1 MKKIE
6 IKKYSSTE
14 ENVSQRTI
22 TFDIYTDGYY
32 TTTFEDMNDAQ
43 DYKEEQEIMAATIG
57 QIANSHLNINN
68 LTRKYDDQED
78 FKENAVWNIGAALE
92 AAYQAGKEAGR
103 NN

>member
-6 IKKYSSTE
+6 IKKNSSTE

-32 TTTFEDMNDAQ
+32 TTSFEDINDAQ
-43 DYKEEQEIMAATIG
+43 DYKEEQEFMAAKVNS
-57 QIANSHLNINN
+57 IAKAYLRIDTLETQNN
-68 LTRKYDDQED
+68 DSDD
-78 FKENAVWNIGAALE
+78 FKENSVWSIEAALE